1 MFLPPL
7 AMAATTSS
15 PISKTTISHPPSL
28 SLLNAPRIACQLAR
42 LLPSLLTRYYNLI
55 VPIRL
60 PYRLFMT
67 TPDNSQY
74 VPITISLERVL
85 IVAANLL
92 YLKLL
97 RAIISLCSC
106 GGPNASISRAV
117 QRTERRIVDAFFSAI
132 PEARS
137 HSEDA
142 TPQMDVVGTSPLG
155 NAEGYPD
162 SDNERRTPPLQH
174 VSIGGGGAIVKHT
187 SPNSPLMQVSSSISP
202 AVRMSQGFSDR
213 SAGRS
218 MELVSSTSNS
228 GALAFTTVPTSG
240 SSYSGDLTRSAS
252 VGKGL
257 SNTSSNIKTDAM
269 MSASLCKLL
278 DTPHLSSASRQ
289 TNERTSD
296 PQVNKTPLDVEGL
309 NRSRSVESYPG
320 KFPASD
326 GVEFSSLATASHQMR
341 GRGTTSVRPFSEV

>member
-1 MFLPPL
+1 M
-7 AMAATTSS
+7 
-15 PISKTTISHPPSL
+15 
-28 SLLNAPRIACQLAR
+28 
-42 LLPSLLTRYYNLI
+42 
-55 VPIRL
+55 
-60 PYRLFMT
+60 
-67 TPDNSQY
+67 
-74 VPITISLERVL
+74 
-85 IVAANLL
+85 AANLL

-106 GGPNASISRAV
+106 GRPSASISRAV
-117 QRTERRIVDAFFSAI
+117 QRTEQRIVDAFFSVI
-132 PEARS
+132 PEVRS

-155 NAEGYPD
+155 NAEGYSS
-162 SDNERRTPPLQH
+162 SDNERSTASFHH
-174 VSIGGGGAIVKHT
+174 VSIGGGGAIVKNT

-218 MELVSSTSNS
+218 MELVNSTSGS
-228 GALAFTTVPTSG
+228 GALAFTTVATSG
-240 SSYSGDLTRSAS
+240 SNYSGDLRRSAS
-252 VGKGL
+252 AGKGP
-257 SNTSSNIKTDAM
+257 SNMSGNTDAM
-269 MSASLCKLL
+269 ISASLFKLI
-278 DTPHLSSASRQ
+278 DTPGFSSASRQ
-289 TNERTSD
+289 SNERASE